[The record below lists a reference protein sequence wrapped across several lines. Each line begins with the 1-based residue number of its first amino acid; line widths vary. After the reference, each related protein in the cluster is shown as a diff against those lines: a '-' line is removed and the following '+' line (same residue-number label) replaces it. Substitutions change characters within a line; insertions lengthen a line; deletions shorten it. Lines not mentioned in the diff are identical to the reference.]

1 MHMCNTRHELI
12 KGIKGLQQ
20 EKSLD
25 TVEKAGT
32 GMAGRPERSTES
44 KHSGQGAGCGRRVC
58 L

>member
-1 MHMCNTRHELI
+1 MCNTRHELI
-12 KGIKGLQQ
+12 KVIKGLQQ

-32 GMAGRPERSTES
+32 GMAGRPERSTDS